1 MEPIWTVLFQGI
13 LIVIFVI
20 SASLKFLR
28 TRSMVKHWTEYRYPF
43 WGMYAIAGLE
53 AVGAALMITSFWIPG
68 NSIYAAALFAVLMIG
83 AVHAHLYRAKHKP
96 IMAVNAM
103 LMLVLSVTLLF
114 Q

>member
-28 TRSMVKHWTEYRYPF
+28 APSMVRHWTEYRYPF
-43 WGMYAIAGLE
+43 WGMYAVASLE
-53 AVGAALMITSFWIPG
+53 AAGVALMITAFWLPE
-68 NSIYAAALFAVLMIG
+68 NTFYAAALFAVLMIG
-83 AVHAHLYRAKHKP
+83 AVHAHLFRAKHKP
-96 IMAVNAM
+96 IMALNAM

>member
-1 MEPIWTVLFQGI
+1 MEPIWTVLFQSL
-13 LIVIFVI
+13 LIVMFII
-20 SASLKFLR
+20 SASLKLLR
-28 TRSMVKHWTEYRYPF
+28 TRSMVQHWSEYRYPF

-53 AVGAALMITSFWIPG
+53 AAGAALMITAFWFPA
-68 NSIYAAALFAVLMIG
+68 NRFYAAALFAGLMVG
-83 AVHAHLYRAKHKP
+83 AVHAHLFRAKHKP